1 MFDSALA
8 TTTAKTRYQSG
19 AVVGD
24 KALCLD
30 FVLDVVHFCFFS
42 LLFYILA
49 CQFLRLVCSVV
60 CMYYSTRRSQL
71 QLVPYNPEIQRLR
84 RQALHPIQ
92 LQPTTPDPPTQP
104 MAEDQQLFGQYGTP
118 VSQEFQGGV
127 VLPISAAPYQIHRQ
141 FTRMVKET
149 PFCGLKNE
157 CPLQHLE
164 AFSDICGLI
173 PPCPNS
179 PDYVRMHLFH
189 LSLIGDAKDWYK
201 WIKPNSITT

>member
-1 MFDSALA
+1 MVSLWGQGVMFRFCSWCSSFL
-8 TTTAKTRYQSG
+8 
-19 AVVGD
+19 
-24 KALCLD
+24 LD
-30 FVLDVVHFCFFS
+30 FS

-60 CMYYSTRRSQL
+60 CMHYSTRRSQL

-104 MAEDQQLFGQYGTP
+104 MAEDQQLFGQFGTP
-118 VSQEFQGGV
+118 GSQEFQGGV
-127 VLPISAAPYQIHRQ
+127 VLPISAASYQIHRQ

-179 PDYVRMHLFH
+179 PDYICPNAP
-189 LSLIGDAKDWYK
+189 LSPESSWRC
-201 WIKPNSITT
+201 